1 MSSMCASPGSDDLGH
16 ISRFVLICKPEQSG
30 KTFVMIQQIIKS
42 ITYPSC
48 DKVVVNII
56 FCDNNLLL
64 TRQTST
70 RVGADL
76 ARTLPSQINGET
88 YLEFSSAAHT
98 AYHDAN
104 AVIGGIMR
112 QINNVLC
119 CTNGTRVEDTFEI
132 IDCLQSNPTTKDRF
146 FFKIWLDEADKYSGF
161 IDTTFKPLVE
171 KYENV
176 ALYCITA
183 TPKALF
189 MKYGALN
196 VFPLENTT
204 TPDYHGWGDNDVRTF
219 AIDAGCIDF
228 AKHILNE
235 HRHHIIPG
243 SKWFIPAE
251 FKKSSHENMA
261 KLCGAFDMATII
273 INGEGVKFYLPNRF
287 VKVFKKDD
295 ELNNIILKI
304 YRDFEL
310 HKYPLVVTGNLC
322 IGRGVSI
329 MSKDFMFNYGIL
341 SCCSNPQE
349 ASQNAG
355 RLKGNIKSW
364 VGYEPPI
371 VFTTPKFDAIAVEW
385 EKKSRA
391 LAEIAFKKQSQG
403 LSTIITKNEFKTAG
417 ENFEYVV
424 HTELFNSF
432 AKAQDFLKTKSREMK
447 CKVSGSKKSVIH
459 LTSGGYSVTSKL
471 LKAGEKVD
479 DLCDDHRID
488 MAKAQTIAPST
499 CISTK
504 KGSGYLILPVY
515 TNMDSPPNSV
525 QFQVRYIKYN

>member
-1 MSSMCASPGSDDLGH
+1 MTATPLRDESNYL
-16 ISRFVLICKPEQSG
+16 SRFVLICKPEQSG
-30 KTFVMIQQIIKS
+30 KTFVMIQQIIRD
-42 ITYPSC
+42 ITYPMC
-48 DKVVVNII
+48 DKVIVNII

-76 ARTLPSQINGET
+76 ASQINGET

-132 IDCLQSNPTTKDRF
+132 IDCLQSNPATKDRF

-161 IDTTFKPLVE
+161 IDSTFKPLIE
-171 KYENV
+171 RYENV

-189 MKYGALN
+189 TKYQALN

-204 TPDYHGWGDNDVRTF
+204 TPDYHGWGDNVIRTF
-219 AIDAGCIDF
+219 EVAGNCISF
-228 AKHILNE
+228 AAHILENHKE
-235 HRHHIIPG
+235 CILPG
-243 SKWFIPAE
+243 TKWFVPAE
-251 FKKSSHENMA
+251 FKKSSHEKMA
-261 KLCGAFDMATII
+261 EVCGRFGMATII

-287 VKVFKKDD
+287 VKVFKKNE
-295 ELNNIILKI
+295 ELKNIILKI
-304 YRDFEL
+304 YTENEL
-310 HKYPLVVTGNLC
+310 HKFPLVVTGNLC

-329 MSKDFMFNYGIL
+329 MSKNFMFDYGIL
-341 SCCSNPQE
+341 SCCNNPQE

-364 VGYEPPI
+364 PGYKPPV
-371 VFTTPKFDAIAVEW
+371 VFTTLKFDAIAVEW

-391 LAEIAFKKQSQG
+391 LAQLAFQKEQNG
-403 LSTIITKNEFKTAG
+403 LSTVITKNEFKTAG
-417 ENFEYVV
+417 ENYDYVV
-424 HTELFNSF
+424 HDELFPTF
-432 AKAQDFLKTKSREMK
+432 AKANAFLKTKSRDMK
-447 CKVSGSKKSVIH
+447 SKVSSSKGSVIH
-459 LTSGGYSVTSKL
+459 ITSGGYSVTSKL
-471 LKAGEKVD
+471 LKAGETVA

-488 MAKAQTIAPST
+488 MEKAGKISPSA

-504 KGSGYLILPVY
+504 KGSAFLILPVY
-515 TNMDSPPNSV
+515 ETMESPPKSV
-525 QFQVRYIKYN
+525 KFQVRYLCYK